1 MSRPVNIVAG
11 VRYERTD
18 SESVTLQ
25 GIPQNIVWT
34 ADNDF
39 RAELSDDEQPVSG
52 DNSYDHILP
61 ALDFSIDLTDDL
73 KGRISFGR
81 SIARPDFGSLFAST
95 STGNP
100 NRPTALGGVPG
111 GNAGNPQL
119 IPLISDN
126 FDASLEWYFA
136 PSSYAS
142 IGFFDKRVK
151 NFVGTGQV
159 TQDLFGLRDPSSGA
173 PGTRSGQAL
182 TYLQDNGLD
191 LSDVNLFTLTALIDQ
206 FGFDDAVTQFNA
218 NLGAGGLDQGF
229 VDQVLGDYDVVA
241 NADDPLYQ
249 FQTQRPVNSEE
260 AHIYG
265 MEVAGQYFIGDTGV
279 GVAAAYTLVR
289 GDVGYDITA
298 PTDAD
303 QFALLGLS
311 DTFNASL
318 IYENFGLS
326 ARLTY
331 NWRDAFL
338 SNNSRGSS
346 RNPVFVDSYDQ
357 LDLNVSYDITENVS
371 VSFEGINLTG
381 SNTKTYAR
389 TENQPWFI
397 VEGRPR
403 YYLGARFRF

>member
-1 MSRPVNIVAG
+1 M
-11 VRYERTD
+11 
-18 SESVTLQ
+18 
-25 GIPQNIVWT
+25 
-34 ADNDF
+34 
-39 RAELSDDEQPVSG
+39 
-52 DNSYDHILP
+52 
-61 ALDFSIDLTDDL
+61 
-73 KGRISFGR
+73 
-81 SIARPDFGSLFAST
+81 
-95 STGNP
+95 
-100 NRPTALGGVPG
+100 
-111 GNAGNPQL
+111 
-119 IPLISDN
+119 
-126 FDASLEWYFA
+126 
-136 PSSYAS
+136 
-142 IGFFDKRVK
+142 
-151 NFVGTGQV
+151 
-159 TQDLFGLRDPSSGA
+159 
-173 PGTRSGQAL
+173 
-182 TYLQDNGLD
+182 
-191 LSDVNLFTLTALIDQ
+191 NLFTLTALIDQ

-229 VDQVLGDYDVVA
+229 VDEILGAYDVVA
-241 NADDPLYQ
+241 NGDDPLYQ

-265 MEVAGQYFIGDTGV
+265 MEIAGQYFIGDSGV
-279 GVAAAYTLVR
+279 GVSAAYTLVR

-318 IYENFGLS
+318 IYENYGVS

-346 RNPVFVDSYDQ
+346 RNPVFVDAYDQ

-381 SNTKTYAR
+381 SNVKTYAR